1 MRRYQVARPVGVLV
15 RLLYTARLSYCSSCN
30 TRARVLTAQ
39 CALLASAAV
48 CHPRC
53 RRSIDRISARPAPT
67 LAFFPPSPTCD
78 VTGWPRPRRSIRVP
92 ASQPGDWLVGWSVD
106 ERGEIGFWE
115 EVGRLTWF
123 HCCCC
128 CCCYCCI
135 INQPDPL
142 RCHLLVL
149 HPIYRALYCIHTIL
163 ETTGCGKNK

>member
-92 ASQPGDWLVGWSVD
+92 ARWLAGWLVCRR
-106 ERGEIGFWE
+106 ERGDR
-115 EVGRLTWF
+115 VLGRSRPSDL
-123 HCCCC
+123 
-128 CCCYCCI
+128 I
-135 INQPDPL
+135 PL
-142 RCHLLVL
+142 LLL
-149 HPIYRALYCIHTIL
+149 LLLLLLYHKSAWSTEMSSPRPSPYISCSILYTHNTRDYRVRQ
-163 ETTGCGKNK
+163 K